1 MKENLFRKSL
11 IGLMLL
17 LAFNFTEAKHSE
29 ENTHSL
35 EAGVKPAKSIENASL
50 EEKNQKEENAVTFP
64 AEGHEIVEIKKE
76 VNSPEEVIDSTK
88 GQENSEDRKV
98 TMNEEGS
105 DANKVS
111 NENVEGEE
119 KKATENKNEVEE
131 KEVLEDEKTKEEED
145 KISDEP
151 VKTKEMK
158 STNNDKEVED
168 LKEEEEKVEVKGN
181 KDEEE
186 NKEEKKEDKKTKDE
200 KKVPEVI
207 EGEKKTPKEKE
218 HKSHWFMDKFK
229 HAFCF
234 ITHYFFCPSN
244 SAEKGKES
252 HHEGKESHRG
262 KRLNSDFSSLSSDE
276 EMIENFENA
285 HEFSDEI
292 EENGEFKAKMNVG
305 ATYFKAE
312 TDNSGKM
319 RGKIEKFNAEM
330 HN

>member
-29 ENTHSL
+29 ENTSL

-50 EEKNQKEENAVTFP
+50 EEKNQKEENGVTFP

-88 GQENSEDRKV
+88 GQENSEDRKE
-98 TMNEEGS
+98 TTNEEEFET
-105 DANKVS
+105 DKVNNKD
-111 NENVEGEE
+111 VEEEE
-119 KKATENKNEVEE
+119 KKATENKNEEVDE
-131 KEVLEDEKTKEEED
+131 KEVLEDEKTKKEED
-145 KISDEP
+145 KISNEP
-151 VKTKEMK
+151 VKTEEIK
-158 STNNDKEVED
+158 STNNDEKVED
-168 LKEEEEKVEVKGN
+168 LKEEEEKVEVKGAKN
-181 KDEEE
+181 EEE
-186 NKEEKKEDKKTKDE
+186 NKEEKKVKNE
-200 KKVPEVI
+200 KKVPEVV
-207 EGEKKTPKEKE
+207 EEEKKTPKEKE

-244 SAEKGKES
+244 SADKDKEF
-252 HHEGKESHRG
+252 HREGKESHRG
-262 KRLNSDFSSLSSDE
+262 KRFNSDFSSLSSDE

-285 HEFSDEI
+285 HEFS
-292 EENGEFKAKMNVG
+292 EEVEEDGKFKAKMNVG

-312 TDNSGKM
+312 KDNSGKM
-319 RGKIEKFNAEM
+319 RGKVENFNAEM

>member
-1 MKENLFRKSL
+1 MKENLFKKSL
-11 IGLMLL
+11 IGLFLL
-17 LAFNFTEAKHSE
+17 LAFNFTEAKDSG
-29 ENTHSL
+29 ENTSL
-35 EAGVKPAKSIENASL
+35 EASLKPTKSIENASL
-50 EEKNQKEENAVTFP
+50 EEKNQKEENGVTFP
-64 AEGHEIVEIKKE
+64 AEGHEIVETKKE
-76 VNSPEEVIDSTK
+76 INSPEEVTDSTK

-98 TMNEEGS
+98 TMNGDESEA
-105 DANKVS
+105 DKLN

-285 HEFSDEI
+285 HEFSEEI